1 MADEAKKKKK
11 WRIHLLDELRGLAVI
26 CMIFYHAF
34 YTIGEILHVQ
44 WGIALVEFFTP
55 AEPYF
60 AGLFIFISGM
70 ACNLSKS
77 NIERGVKLGVVALG
91 VTLVTHLVIPD
102 HIITFGVLHMLAVCM
117 MLYGLTERYLKVI
130 PIWLGMTLNILL
142 FFFLYYTQVG
152 QFGIPYLKMW
162 DFPKE
167 WYTTNFLFMLGFP
180 NKTFISSD
188 YFPLFPWMFMFFAGG
203 FFGRLI
209 PMKKFPKWTAKKH
222 IPPLAF
228 VGRHALLFYIAH
240 QPVIYGI
247 CLAAEWFISLFN
259 PAEKNN

>member
-11 WRIHLLDELRGLAVI
+11 WRIHLLDELRGLAVF

-34 YTIGEILHVQ
+34 YMIGDIFHWE
-44 WGIALVEFFTP
+44 WGKTLYDFFTP

-60 AGLFIFISGM
+60 AGLFIFISGI

-77 NIERGVKLGVVALG
+77 NVERGVKLGIVSLG
-91 VTLVTHLVIPD
+91 ITLVTYMYSPEY
-102 HIITFGVLHMLAVCM
+102 IITFGVIHMLAVCM
-117 MLYGLTERYLKVI
+117 MLYGLVSKYLKII
-130 PIWLGMTLNILL
+130 PIWLGIILNVLL

-152 QFGIPYLKMW
+152 KFGIPFVKLW

-167 WYTTNFLFMLGFP
+167 WYTTNFLFMFGFP
-180 NKTFISSD
+180 DAKFASSD
-188 YFPLFPWMFMFFAGG
+188 YFPLLPWGFMFFAGG

-228 VGRHALLFYIAH
+228 LGRHALLFYLAH
-240 QPVIYGI
+240 QPVIYGM
-247 CLAAEWFISLFN
+247 CLVVQWIISLFN
-259 PAEKNN
+259 PTEKK